1 MTTSGQNKK
10 FKLNLIADLLL
21 SKPTRTASKTI
32 TGHVPSSK
40 QHINYN
46 QQLQNKT
53 IRRSKQKGEDGRA
66 LPGELLDNGHGK
78 FMTEVATAPADVRD
92 NNSGSDMDISTMTAG
107 TWQRQTN
114 KEMTKPQGT
123 TEAMTTYCSAPPSLR
138 QRAN

>member
-1 MTTSGQNKK
+1 MDSFADEVVTKLTPGVEAVVHERDLDGSPGKCQKTKQESRGATTPPKQITWGLGDLGHAQTSNKRGQQSNNTEMTTSGQNKK

-53 IRRSKQKGEDGRA
+53 IQQS
-66 LPGELLDNGHGK
+66 N
-78 FMTEVATAPADVRD
+78 
-92 NNSGSDMDISTMTAG
+92 
-107 TWQRQTN
+107 
-114 KEMTKPQGT
+114 
-123 TEAMTTYCSAPPSLR
+123 
-138 QRAN
+138 